1 MNKKDIYT
9 IGICIL
15 LINIIISISLYMALK
30 PYKDSP
36 KEIVNTKTNTIKE
49 HTIDSINKYNTN
61 VINNIKHINVIQH
74 EEIEK
79 VKTLNNDST
88 VKLFYKLL
96 NE

>member
-9 IGICIL
+9 IGVCMI
-15 LINIIISISLYMALK
+15 LINAIISISLYMVLK
-30 PYKDSP
+30 PYNTP

-49 HTIDSINKYNTN
+49 HTVDSINKYNTN
-61 VINNIKHINVIQH
+61 IINNIKHIDVIKN

-88 VKLFYKLL
+88 IKLFYKLI

>member
-9 IGICIL
+9 IGVCIL
-15 LINIIISISLYMALK
+15 LLNLIIAISLYMALK
-30 PYKDSP
+30 PYKDTP

-49 HTIDSINKYNTN
+49 HTIDSITKYNTN
-61 VINNIKHINVIQH
+61 VINNIKHIDVIKN